1 MEELIKVQVRNDRQ
15 LASARDLYK
24 GLDLK
29 IRFSLWVQKNF
40 KEFTE
45 GEDFMSVSTDTDMP
59 NGGVKHIQDYLITID
74 MAKELCMM
82 SKTEKGKEVRQYFI
96 RVEKRFNEIKAMSI
110 PKPDSYMIEDP
121 IKRAERWIEEA
132 KERQELEHKNEKLQD
147 KIDKDADDVV
157 FARAIRYSHHAIPIR
172 ELADILTQNG
182 FTIGQNQLYK
192 LLRDEKYLSK
202 QKDFWNLP
210 MSSKVKAG
218 YFRVIHKVT
227 RDGRPYRKTLVTP
240 EGQKHLI
247 NKALKGKFDDNY
259 QKVIVSTLG
268 I

>member
-82 SKTEKGKEVRQYFI
+82 SKTEKGKEVRKYFI
-96 RVEKRFNEIKAMSI
+96 QVEKDWNSPDMIMHRALEVSNSRIKLLT
-110 PKPDSYMIEDP
+110 
-121 IKRAERWIEEA
+121 A
-132 KERQELEHKNEKLQD
+132 KNRSLESKNQDLQD
-147 KIDKDADDVV
+147 KIDRDAEDVT
-157 FARAIRYSHHAIPIR
+157 FAKAIRYSNHSIKIR
-172 ELADILTQNG
+172 ELAAILTQNG
-182 FTIGQNQLYK
+182 FQIGQNQLYQ
-192 LLRDEKYLSK
+192 LLRLEHYISK
-202 QKDFWNLP
+202 HGTLP
-210 MSSKVKAG
+210 MGDKIKRG
-218 YFRVIHKVT
+218 YFRVSHGVKNGHAWST
-227 RDGRPYRKTLVTP
+227 TLVTP
-240 EGQKHLI
+240 EGQKHII
-247 NKALKGKFDDNY
+247 NKALRGKFDDSY
-259 QKVIVSTLG
+259 QKVIVSTFDM
-268 I
+268 